1 MLRLPGPALFKNVQ
15 LLQPS
20 HKGMCCSM
28 GLFLALRA
36 FDPVQDFVSLIDSW
50 PNLLFTSKASRVVEV
65 ADDASIFEMQLRR
78 EIKLGRHTSETSS
91 VSRGSHRLTN
101 LGRVC
106 AENSDSERV
115 VRLWHRGFQSP
126 DE

>member
-15 LLQPS
+15 LFQPS

-50 PNLLFTSKASRVVEV
+50 PNLLLASKASRVVEV
-65 ADDASIFEMQLRR
+65 ADDAPIFEMQLRR
-78 EIKLGRHTSETSS
+78 EVKLGRHISETSS
-91 VSRGSHRLTN
+91 G
-101 LGRVC
+101 
-106 AENSDSERV
+106 AQ
-115 VRLWHRGFQSP
+115 GFP
-126 DE
+126 